1 MPLTNSNN
9 KLGLQF
15 FYCSLSFLLVSMCSC
30 VSAVRPF
37 DDTNAYVYQGDF
49 NQARI
54 QLESDKDLLYKDT
67 DLVLYE
73 LDSGIL
79 SHYAGLYEQSNA
91 ELSDAERAM
100 EAAFTKSIS
109 QAIGSYIVNDNLVD
123 YAGEEYED
131 IYTNVFMALN
141 YLHLGATED
150 AFVEIRRFDNKLK
163 NISLKYLGA
172 IQKATLEA
180 KENNLTTD
188 TKYSNKS
195 LTFHNSALA
204 RYISMIMYYDSGDLD
219 SAIVDKKYIQSAF
232 QNQGQLY
239 NFPMP
244 TAVENLF
251 APRNRDLC
259 TLHFVSLNGKAPY
272 KAEEVFR
279 TFNEDTGSYFKLSLP
294 VLIARPSSVYTTV
307 ARVVNE
313 NGEVIASIPL
323 EKIESIENIAF
334 DTFQQRQAFL
344 YIKTFLRAMT
354 KTTSSSVITSTL
366 NDSVSNS
373 DSGSLLSTLFQLA
386 TSIAIETTE
395 QADLRTSQFLPNSV
409 LVGSVAVPPG
419 NYGVSVEYYNQT
431 GILVYVK
438 DFTNIKVSHDN
449 INLVESICQK

>member
-1 MPLTNSNN
+1 MLLTNSKN
-9 KLGLQF
+9 KLSLRF
-15 FYCSLSFLLVSMCSC
+15 FYCSLSLLVFSICSC

-37 DDTNAYVYQGDF
+37 DDTNSYVYQGDF
-49 NQARI
+49 DEARM
-54 QLESDKDLLYKDT
+54 QLEFDKDLLYKDT

-79 SHYAGLYEQSNA
+79 SHYAGLYEQSNS
-91 ELSDAERAM
+91 ELSDAEKAM

-123 YAGEEYED
+123 YPGEEYED

-141 YLHLGATED
+141 YLHLGSTED

-163 NISLKYLGA
+163 NISLKYAAA
-172 IQKATLEA
+172 IQSAALKA
-180 KENNLTTD
+180 KENNLSTD
-188 TKYSNKS
+188 TAYSSKS

-204 RYISMIMYYDSGDLD
+204 RYISMIMYYESGDID

-232 QNQGQLY
+232 QNQVQLY
-239 NFPMP
+239 NFPIP
-244 TAVENLF
+244 TAVDNLF
-251 APRNRDLC
+251 VPRNSDLC

-272 KAEEVFR
+272 KEEDVFR
-279 TFNEDTGSYFKLSLP
+279 TYNENTGSYFKLSLP

-354 KTTSSSVITSTL
+354 KTTSSSVITNAF
-366 NDSVSNS
+366 NDGLENS
-373 DSGSLLSTLFQLA
+373 DSGPWLGTLFQLA
-386 TSIAIETTE
+386 SSIAIETTE

-409 LVGSVAVPPG
+409 FVGNVAVPPG
-419 NYGVSVEYYNQT
+419 NYGVSVEYYNQN

-438 DFTNIKVSHDN
+438 DFTNIEVSHGN
-449 INLVESICQK
+449 INLVESICLK